1 MVLQITPGE
10 RIALQLLAEGSVTT
24 RIAARLGMSERDVEA
39 QLVTLFARIGARNR
53 NEAVAVASRRGL
65 LTALD

>member
-10 RIALQLLAEGSVTT
+10 KVALQLLAEGSATT
-24 RIAARLGMSERDVEA
+24 SIAARLGMSERDVEA
-39 QLVTLFARIGARNR
+39 QLVTLFARMGASDRR
-53 NEAVAVASRRGL
+53 EAIAVASRRGL